1 MSKILRRPMFR
12 GGGKVSSYGNGIA
25 SGLADG
31 GMPGKRGLVD
41 GPGGYAG
48 VDTRTY
54 DRFQG
59 FNSQQPVRQSDFLNF
74 LNANAGSQVG
84 PVLTGGEIS
93 DKAMERF
100 KSKRFFDSQ
109 IEVDDEFERD
119 ENDNK
124 VYKEDQ
130 LDFDI
135 LDYKDTNTGGLG
147 EIAKDNKTLANLLED
162 QIKFD
167 SPPTSTKTTIQD
179 SILDVGEPYE
189 SPTMAMKQAEMNEV
203 PAGVI
208 KLNANPEDPEIGVRD
223 LIQTNSD
230 MFNEMLSAGTKERN
244 EKRLKKARIT
254 DASNFGLDLFAK
266 STKEGA
272 TVRSMFG
279 EAAENLASKPSKT
292 ETLKDKQDDQED
304 KTKLQ
309 ATALAIND
317 FIAGKRSDEAIEKL
331 IAQSGLSLANQ
342 QKLYNYKAS
351 LESGIKKSKSLD
363 TRIADDNSNVRTIE
377 KIRKHASSFAKD
389 NGVDFPT
396 SIVTKE
402 TKQVKGSELPVVLD
416 INDIL
421 VEENN
426 NQVFIDE
433 TTKQVFQVIEDPNGD
448 GYIKKRLY

>member
-25 SGLADG
+25 TGLADG
-31 GMPGKRGLVD
+31 GRVGLKYG
-41 GPGGYAG
+41 GPP
-48 VDTRTY
+48 TY
-54 DRFQG
+54 DKFEG
-59 FNSQQPVRQSDFLNF
+59 FNSQQPVTQENFLNF
-74 LNANAGSQVG
+74 LNANAGSQSG
-84 PVLTGGEIS
+84 PVITGGEIS
-93 DKAMERF
+93 KKAMKKF
-100 KSKRFFDSQ
+100 QSPRFFKSQ
-109 IEVDDEFERD
+109 IEVDDSSTFDEETNERTYD
-119 ENDNK
+119 KN
-124 VYKEDQ
+124 Q

-162 QIKFD
+162 QIKLD
-167 SPPTSTKTTIQD
+167 TPPTSTKTTIQD

-426 NQVFIDE
+426 KQVFIDE
-433 TTKQVFQVIEDPNGD
+433 TTKEVFQVIEDPNGD